1 VKKTHSQYK
10 HGHFNTPT
18 WRSWSAMK
26 ARCFRPTATAYD
38 RYGGRGI
45 SVCERWRVNF
55 ENFLADM
62 GERPHGTSLDRI
74 DNDGDYEPGNC
85 RWATPKQQTQ
95 NQRTAAN
102 AVMLTMWGETRC
114 VSEWARTLG
123 MDDATIAYRINAG
136 WPVEKALTRAP
147 ASRTQEIEEAAKV
160 HGVSAATIRRWIRQG
175 RDVLSATKQSER
187 AKLGTIRDIKLD

>member
-1 VKKTHSQYK
+1 MP
-10 HGHFNTPT
+10 F
-18 WRSWSAMK
+18 
-26 ARCFRPTATAYD
+26 
-38 RYGGRGI
+38 
-45 SVCERWRVNF
+45 
-55 ENFLADM
+55 
-62 GERPHGTSLDRI
+62 
-74 DNDGDYEPGNC
+74 
-85 RWATPKQQTQ
+85 WATPKQQTR

-123 MDDATIAYRINAG
+123 MDDATIAYRINSG

-175 RDVLSATKQSER
+175 RDVLPATKQNER
-187 AKLGTIRDIKLD
+187 AKLGTIRDSKLD